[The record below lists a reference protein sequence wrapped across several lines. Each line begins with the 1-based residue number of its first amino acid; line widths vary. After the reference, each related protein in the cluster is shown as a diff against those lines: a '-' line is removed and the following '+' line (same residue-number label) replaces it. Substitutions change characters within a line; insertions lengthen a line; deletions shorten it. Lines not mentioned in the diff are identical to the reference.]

1 MADSLNTRTNSFP
14 NFLEDVTNITKEK
27 LGRTNNILMEDL
39 DSKIEQIGAQI
50 EVNGINK
57 NYLAGEDIRAN
68 SFIESYTENSVTK
81 IREYSGRVIV
91 GFSKTNANAGDTV
104 SITVPGVT
112 IVSELQTSVDLNPD
126 NKADNKKFIKNTSTG
141 YYVSQNPIEFG
152 CYSLCRINIRSPKKT
167 RLTVKIASYA
177 SYNNFNH
184 AIVSKL
190 DKTLTR
196 DYYINR
202 LDIALA
208 YIKSDNAN
216 DFKYINFIIPG
227 DNENHYI
234 EIKYVTGRISTTNYG
249 DCKFN
254 YTYEIVE

>member
-1 MADSLNTRTNSFP
+1 MADSLNTRTSSFP

-27 LGRTNNILMEDL
+27 LGRTNNILMENL

-57 NYLAGEDIRAN
+57 NYLVGEDIRAN

-184 AIVSKL
+184 AVVSRL
-190 DKTLTR
+190 DKSLTR
-196 DYYINR
+196 GYYIDR
-202 LDIALA
+202 LNTAIT

-227 DNENHYI
+227 DSKNHYI
-234 EIKYVTGRISTTNYG
+234 EIKYSTGRISTTNFG

>member
-1 MADSLNTRTNSFP
+1 MADGLNTRTSSFP

-57 NYLAGEDIRAN
+57 NYLVGEDIRAN

-81 IREYSGRVIV
+81 IREYSEGAII
-91 GFSKTNANAGDTV
+91 GFSKVSANAGDTI
-104 SITVPGVT
+104 SIIVPGAT
-112 IVSELQTSVDLNPD
+112 TTSELQSSINLNPD
-126 NKADNKKFIKNTSTG
+126 NKTDNKRFAKNTSTG

-202 LDIALA
+202 LDVALA
-208 YIKSDNAN
+208 YIKSDNVN